1 MPDLEILAH
10 ADLPTASRDLAAM
23 QALAQRIVAAD
34 ASDARLRPLARA
46 LSRDLDAALAG
57 KAPAWSEART
67 RFEARKLDRLQSGG
81 YAAEGANDSAPAYD
95 AEPEWD
101 DATSNRTI
109 ITRLAI
115 ALVAAALWALWIVQL
130 NYSGPVAWDGGTG
143 PAQTQNLFTLYAPA
157 VLALLATLIAIT
169 PPDRIT
175 NAPDR

>member
-10 ADLPTASRDLAAM
+10 ADLPSASRDLAAM
-23 QALAQRIVAAD
+23 QALARRLVAAHE
-34 ASDARLRPLARA
+34 SDARLRPLVRA

-67 RFEARKLDRLQSGG
+67 RFEARKLDRLQSSG
-81 YAAEGANDSAPAYD
+81 YAAEGAQAHATLHAS
-95 AEPEWD
+95 EPEWE
-101 DATSNRTI
+101 DATTNRTI

-130 NYSGPVAWDGGTG
+130 NTSGPVAWDGGTG
-143 PAQTQNLFTLYAPA
+143 PAQTQELFTLYAPA